1 MFLPP
6 SPADLKTAKEEI
18 SRFQANPWRLT
29 FDVTGEDTFISVNS
43 LFLELQEEQTGTVRA
58 TEEIINPSGSP
69 ITFEF
74 SGSQMNWPPGKYRL
88 VLSALQPDKDEVSA
102 ADLITLAQW
111 DVRLLAHHASLTTA
125 PAPTPI
131 TALTAAQA
139 SALYATITSV
149 ETLQAQVDSLGS
161 VDLSAYSTTA
171 QMNTAIG
178 TASTDDRARANH
190 TGTQATDTIT
200 GLDTTLTNLQN
211 DINTRLSLT
220 AYSAKGTIPVG
231 VADGE
236 YNAVPVG
243 ITNGMVLTVDA
254 AEATGV
260 KWATVTVAIGSI
272 TGLGTSV
279 ATALAVNVG
288 TAGSI
293 VVNGGALG
301 TPSSGTL
308 TNCTFPSSIVTLTGA
323 QTLTNKTLD
332 ASQLTG
338 NTVIARIT
346 ANGNGAASTP
356 PVALSGTWFT
366 TGTATTTKPQF
377 LVEPSGT
384 TSTGWS
390 TAGTGLGINAGA
402 AFVGN
407 LLDLQ
412 LAGTSKFKVDAFGNV
427 TMPNVPITFG
437 VGAQISGSSVLVHSG
452 YITKYSSTSAYNGT
466 ADLGHARNAAGVLE
480 INNGTAGTYRD
491 LILRGILLDTIKSAL
506 YDSIAVSGSNGTQ
519 IIGFHK
525 APFVTLPLA
534 GFIGWSANTAVT
546 VTPTVGF
553 TKTDANTVGVTTDVS
568 SVYQD
573 IKARC
578 YKTDR
583 TDTPAGTTGAQTQ
596 NKGAGT
602 VNFAA
607 AATSLVVTN
616 SLVTATTK
624 IIATLQ
630 TNDTTAK
637 SVAVVA
643 ASGSFTIYLNAAATA
658 ETAVSWQISG

>member
-43 LFLELQEEQTGTVRA
+43 LFLELQEEQAGTVRA

-149 ETLQAQVDSLGS
+149 ETLQAQVDALGS

-178 TASTDDRARANH
+178 TATDGLAPLASPALTGVPTAPTAASLDSSTQLATTAFVQARIGEVIGGIDGG
-190 TGTQATDTIT
+190 GTVLNTEPQ
-200 GLDTTLTNLQN
+200 TLTLTDKDQVLENL
-211 DINTRLSLT
+211 
-220 AYSAKGTIPVG
+220 
-231 VADGE
+231 
-236 YNAVPVG
+236 
-243 ITNGMVLTVDA
+243 
-254 AEATGV
+254 
-260 KWATVTVAIGSI
+260 
-272 TGLGTSV
+272 GL
-279 ATALAVNVG
+279 VNV
-288 TAGSI
+288 A
-293 VVNGGALG
+293 N
-301 TPSSGTL
+301 
-308 TNCTFPSSIVTLTGA
+308 IVTLTGT
-323 QTLTNKTLD
+323 QTLTNKSID
-332 ASQLTG
+332 AGQLTG
-338 NTVIARIT
+338 NVAVARIAT
-346 ANGNGAASTP
+346 ALTTPGAIGGTTPGAATFS
-356 PVALSGTWFT
+356 ALSMVPASGVETWVAAGNNITFKY
-366 TGTATTTKPQF
+366 ATQRN
-377 LVEPSGT
+377 
-384 TSTGWS
+384 
-390 TAGTGLGINAGA
+390 AQYGLYGINLCG
-402 AFVGN
+402 
-407 LLDLQ
+407 DL
-412 LAGTSKFKVDAFGNV
+412 S
-427 TMPNVPITFG
+427 ITF
-437 VGAQISGSSVLVHSG
+437 S
-452 YITKYSSTSAYNGT
+452 SSTTN
-466 ADLGHARNAAGVLE
+466 HASGRDIRMYRYAAGVM
-480 INNGTAGTYRD
+480 GFDDDAGNARD
-491 LILRGILLDTIKSAL
+491 IR
-506 YDSIAVSGSNGTQ
+506 V
-519 IIGFHK
+519 
-525 APFVTLPLA
+525 
-534 GFIGWSANTAVT
+534 
-546 VTPTVGF
+546 
-553 TKTDANTVGVTTDVS
+553 
-568 SVYQD
+568 
-573 IKARC
+573 RC
-578 YKTDR
+578 VKHDR
-583 TDTPAGTTGAQTQ
+583 TDTAAGTTGAQTI

-624 IIATLQ
+624 IIATVQ

-643 ASGSFTIYLNAAATA
+643 ASGSFTLYLNAAATA
-658 ETAVSWQISG
+658 ETAVAWEISG